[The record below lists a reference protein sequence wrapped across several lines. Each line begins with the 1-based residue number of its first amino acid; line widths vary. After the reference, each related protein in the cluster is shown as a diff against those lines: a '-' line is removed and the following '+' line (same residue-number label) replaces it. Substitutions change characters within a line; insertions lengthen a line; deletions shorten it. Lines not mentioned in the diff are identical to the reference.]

1 MGKDESVV
9 PTVAKTCF
17 VIAPI
22 GEADSEIRQWSDQLL
37 RHVIAKA
44 VERRGYRAY
53 RADRLGK
60 PGVITH
66 QVIERIID
74 DPLVIADLTFGNP
87 NVFYELALRH
97 IVNKPFIQLVRHG
110 EEIPFDNRGMRAIVV
125 NLSDP
130 DAIEHAQDEIV
141 AQIDGMQAEGSIPTP
156 VSGVLDWQALRHS
169 DNPLQRTLAEMSYGI
184 AEIRAAMGT
193 RIPPLSPMGKLRP
206 GETDAFVKR
215 DRLNQ
220 FVRDWRR
227 FMLFVSQLNMEAE
240 FKTRILDLHD
250 SLSHMCE
257 GIVLGVVA
265 YAEMAEY
272 SLALRK
278 SLGDEGTGLDQ

>member
-1 MGKDESVV
+1 
-9 PTVAKTCF
+9 
-17 VIAPI
+17 
-22 GEADSEIRQWSDQLL
+22 
-37 RHVIAKA
+37 
-44 VERRGYRAY
+44 
-53 RADRLGK
+53 
-60 PGVITH
+60 
-66 QVIERIID
+66 
-74 DPLVIADLTFGNP
+74 
-87 NVFYELALRH
+87 
-97 IVNKPFIQLVRHG
+97 
-110 EEIPFDNRGMRAIVV
+110 MRAIVV